1 MFIGHYGVS
10 LAAKRVDA
18 RLPLGWLF
26 LAVQLPDILWAVLFL
41 VGVEKAKIIPTHETA
56 VRAVDLYYIP
66 YSHSLLATLLWAG
79 AIYALFRLLPSGEAG
94 LRKSTVAI
102 AMALAVFS
110 HFVLD
115 IIVESNLPLY
125 DDAAKIGLGLSNYAL
140 AAYVVEG
147 LILVAGLILYLRATT
162 PKNLT
167 GRYAMI
173 VFVVL
178 MLAFNLAMF
187 GPPPTNLQFVA
198 VSSLGS
204 FAAMA
209 GVLSGWIGIV
219 RRRSHLDRHGH
230 FQGSDDGAGDVTNK
244 PGTDCNP
251 IDKGGLRCCSR
262 TRTLLICRAG
272 GAVGANKYR
281 ESVNG

>member
-41 VGVEKAKIIPTHETA
+41 LGVEKARIIPAQTA

-66 YSHSLLATLLWAG
+66 YSHSLVASLLWAV
-79 AIYALFRLLPSGEAG
+79 AIYALFRLLPTRAG

-115 IIVESNLPLY
+115 VIVEANLPLY
-125 DDAAKIGLGLSNYAL
+125 DDAAKIGLGLANNAL
-140 AAYVVEG
+140 AAYIVEG
-147 LILVAGLILYLRATT
+147 LILVGGLILYLRATT

-167 GRYAMI
+167 GRYGMI

-198 VSSLGS
+198 LSSLGS
-204 FAAMA
+204 FAVMA
-209 GVLSGWIGIV
+209 GVAFWLDRQRTPSLPSRPPSPSLSRKRPW
-219 RRRSHLDRHGH
+219 RRRRDEEAHRSTP
-230 FQGSDDGAGDVTNK
+230 SS
-244 PGTDCNP
+244 
-251 IDKGGLRCCSR
+251 GG
-262 TRTLLICRAG
+262 G
-272 GAVGANKYR
+272 
-281 ESVNG
+281 

>member
-41 VGVEKAKIIPTHETA
+41 LGVEKARIIPAQTA
-56 VRAVDLYYIP
+56 VIAVDLYYIP
-66 YSHSLLATLLWAG
+66 YSHSLAASLLWAA
-79 AIYALFRLLPSGEAG
+79 AIYAFVRLFPSGRAG

-102 AMALAVFS
+102 VMALAVLS

-125 DDAAKIGLGLSNYAL
+125 ADTSKVGLGLANNPIV
-140 AAYVVEG
+140 AYIVEG

-167 GRYAMI
+167 GRYGMI
-173 VFVVL
+173 VFVVV

-187 GPPPTNLQFVA
+187 GPPPTNLQVVA

-209 GVLSGWIGIV
+209 GIAFW
-219 RRRSHLDRHGH
+219 LDR
-230 FQGSDDGAGDVTNK
+230 QRRASILSRPPSRILPRKRRWRSRRDEEAQDST
-244 PGTDCNP
+244 PSS
-251 IDKGGLRCCSR
+251 GG
-262 TRTLLICRAG
+262 G
-272 GAVGANKYR
+272 
-281 ESVNG
+281 

>member
-41 VGVEKAKIIPTHETA
+41 LGVEKARIIPAQTA

-79 AIYALFRLLPSGEAG
+79 VIYALFRLLPSGAAG
-94 LRKSTVAI
+94 LHKGTVAI
-102 AMALAVFS
+102 VMALAVFS

-115 IIVESNLPLY
+115 VIVESNLPLY
-125 DDAAKIGLGLSNYAL
+125 DNAAKIGLGLANNAL
-140 AAYVVEG
+140 AAYIVEG
-147 LILVAGLILYLRATT
+147 LILVAGLILYLRSTT
-162 PKNLT
+162 PENLT
-167 GRYAMI
+167 GRYGMI

-187 GPPPTNLQFVA
+187 GPPPTDLQFVTL
-198 VSSLGS
+198 SSLGS
-204 FAAMA
+204 FAVMA
-209 GVLSGWIGIV
+209 GVSFW
-219 RRRSHLDRHGH
+219 LDR
-230 FQGSDDGAGDVTNK
+230 QRRASISSRPPSRAL
-244 PGTDCNP
+244 PG
-251 IDKGGLRCCSR
+251 KEVEG
-262 TRTLLICRAG
+262 
-272 GAVGANKYR
+272 
-281 ESVNG
+281 